1 MLLRISLVAFLTGV
15 GLAASGVSAAAA
27 PSVDVNTLVPAPPP
41 GATCHA
47 AGARVICRTN
57 FDNSVTNGEAF
68 VLPCG
73 QVYET
78 ADDVRR
84 GLRWYEDGRLV
95 RRFVFQN
102 ASGSW
107 SLSSEG
113 TGPTVTWTA
122 HANWQNVDVDA
133 QADEETW
140 PTTYHGM
147 QFRINGRDGRPI
159 LQYTGI
165 ERPDGSHSGAGEPF
179 DPESPAVQAAL
190 CAALATS

>member
-1 MLLRISLVAFLTGV
+1 MLLRICLAALVTGV
-15 GLAASGVSAAAA
+15 GLAASAVSAAAA
-27 PSVDVNTLVPAPPP
+27 APVDVNTLVPAPPP
-41 GATCHA
+41 GAACHA
-47 AGARVICRTN
+47 AGARTVCRTI

-84 GLRWYEDGRLV
+84 GLRWYEDNQLV
-95 RRFVFQN
+95 RRFVFQS

-107 SLSSEG
+107 SLSPDG
-113 TGPTVTWTA
+113 AGPTVTWTA
-122 HANWQNVDVDA
+122 HANWQNVEVDV

-147 QFRINGRDGRPI
+147 QFRITGRDGRPI
-159 LQYTGI
+159 LQYAGI
-165 ERPDGSHSGAGEPF
+165 DRPDGSHSGAGEPF
-179 DPESPAVQAAL
+179 DPGSPAVQAAL
-190 CAALATS
+190 CAALAN